1 MRHFATRKNPRYYK
15 SYAVTPSDDDQS
27 GIMKNDDQSRVQS
40 DALSKFTAA
49 VP

>member
-1 MRHFATRKNPRYYK
+1 M
-15 SYAVTPSDDDQS
+15 TPSDDDQS
-27 GIMKNDDQSRVQS
+27 GIVRNDDQSRVQS